1 MEIAATSQ
9 VLSVPVDE
17 RTLSADARAR
27 LADLDARAADA
38 LAQMALDDDAA
49 FQGFLESTDASDRL
63 ARLADDALRE
73 GTRVARRAA
82 LSRAFAASA

>member
-1 MEIAATSQ
+1 MSTSQ
-9 VLSVPVDE
+9 PSRGEIRP
-17 RTLSADARAR
+17 ADNSSRSDR
-27 LADLDARAADA
+27 PYDTRPTRAADA